1 MSPRSPINF
10 YIYALCPLN
19 PEANPT
25 PLLAQVK
32 NYFNPLP
39 RIFNKGVA
47 GNSNTPIEILEMLS
61 KDKSS
66 IVRSKVAQNHN
77 TPGEIRSELSKD
89 EDWCVR
95 TAAESTDAFIS
106 ILEEQAK
113 AE

>member
-1 MSPRSPINF
+1 
-10 YIYALCPLN
+10 
-19 PEANPT
+19 
-25 PLLAQVK
+25 
-32 NYFNPLP
+32 
-39 RIFNKGVA
+39 
-47 GNSNTPIEILEMLS
+47 MLS

-89 EDWCVR
+89 EDWYVR